1 MRIINTDNPARGCAN
16 FVLLC
21 DHCGLEIGRE
31 DANLEFYDQGETFCL
46 HKSCSDT
53 FRKQNKTGRL
63 YWVDFEGA
71 TLTVKDAGKIHTIN
85 ISKPD

>member
-1 MRIINTDNPARGCAN
+1 MRIINTNTPTRGCAN

-21 DHCGLEIGRE
+21 DHCGREIGGE
-31 DANLEFYDQGETFCL
+31 PANIEFSHLGEAYCL
-46 HKSCSDT
+46 HKACSNA

-63 YWVDFEGA
+63 YWVDFEGT